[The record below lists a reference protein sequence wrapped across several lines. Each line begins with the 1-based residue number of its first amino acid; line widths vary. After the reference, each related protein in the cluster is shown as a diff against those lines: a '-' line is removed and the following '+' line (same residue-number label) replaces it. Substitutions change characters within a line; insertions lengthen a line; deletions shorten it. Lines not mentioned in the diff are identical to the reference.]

1 MFLFSFY
8 NVIGYVKAE
17 YYDPTFT
24 QPKLIEAQRKD
35 QENDQKARE
44 TLFYNNM
51 GAPTRPTRRMEEFM
65 TFISS
70 NEAINKNF
78 DYLMYGLDINS
89 DQIKGLDSYT
99 TENDERM
106 LELMAESKKRSGGH

>member
-1 MFLFSFY
+1 ML
-8 NVIGYVKAE
+8 GYLKSE
-17 YYDPTFT
+17 HYDPVFT

-35 QENDQKARE
+35 EENNQKARE
-44 TLFYNNM
+44 TLYYNSL
-51 GAPTRPTRRMEEFM
+51 GAPTRPTRKMEDFM

-78 DYLMYGLDINS
+78 EYLMYGLDVNS

-99 TENDERM
+99 TANDERM
-106 LELMAESKKRSGGH
+106 LELLAESKKKSGGH